1 MAHTQQQN
9 QQPRKKL
16 TPKEWAEKQQKAAD
30 RKIVAAAD
38 PDGVS
43 FVAVSREVKIL
54 AWNAEQMDPMV
65 KKIRANTGGLGRIP
79 AAKAEELM
87 ERIKKHAMEGHL
99 LNEALHRVVKL
110 VDRDYRYLAHTDL
123 RKLQE
128 QDEKVAARVAAPAKL
143 AAVEKGQKA
152 KAEKAPAPAPAAI
165 ESPATEAD
173 HAETGDLKVA

>member
-1 MAHTQQQN
+1 MAHVQQQN

-16 TPKEWAEKQQKAAD
+16 TPKEWAEKKEHAEKKKTA
-30 RKIVAAAD
+30 AAAD
-38 PDGVS
+38 PDGVA

-128 QDEKVAARVAAPAKL
+128 QDEKVAARNAAPVKLAPVAKAPKAPAAPAV
-143 AAVEKGQKA
+143 AA
-152 KAEKAPAPAPAAI
+152 AEQSAAPAA
-165 ESPATEAD
+165 AV
-173 HAETGDLKVA
+173 AEQSDAGDRQVA